1 MNRLAVTYRGAA
13 EVTGL
18 SASGLRKEVA
28 EGRLKAVRLG
38 GRVLI
43 REEDLRA
50 WFEQRI
56 QPYQRNAQS
65 GESQAA

>member
-1 MNRLAVTYRGAA
+1 MTRLAVTYKGASEA
-13 EVTGL
+13 SGL
-18 SASGLRKEVA
+18 SPSSLRKEVN

-50 WFEQRI
+50 WFEQQI
-56 QPYQRNAQS
+56 EPYQRS
-65 GESQAA
+65 GKSDEPQAA